1 MKAHKAKFSVLK
13 SQRRA
18 GRVETDDKRE
28 RDEILIHLEE
38 QWVGK
43 KTVGAFTVK
52 CGGWFVM
59 KEWENCC
66 NHNKGILIQ
75 RPGLRSSSFQS
86 YLPWQH
92 HCSSFLLLCWQS
104 KNPNMLWLPWI
115 PPPTTPPSPNP
126 TSVDYCCVLQ
136 LSQRSG
142 EAICL
147 LCHSPLSLTL
157 NPSSVWVAMIEQPV
171 PFFEHR
177 HAHTH
182 TYTHTSRDFLK
193 VVVPHWRSGGLFV
206 PRVTHTDINVTRQQ
220 YTHTVPSSPFP
231 LHCESA
237 PRRGPDV
244 VNRIY
249 VI

>member
-115 PPPTTPPSPNP
+115 PPPATTPPSPNP
-126 TSVDYCCVLQ
+126 TSGGL
-136 LSQRSG
+136 
-142 EAICL
+142 L
-147 LCHSPLSLTL
+147 LCIAALSKVRRGDLSPLPLSTVSHSQSQQCLGGNDRAARSFFWTQTC
-157 NPSSVWVAMIEQPV
+157 AHAHIHTHIQR
-171 PFFEHR
+171 FFESGSP
-177 HAHTH
+177 T
-182 TYTHTSRDFLK
+182 LK
-193 VVVPHWRSGGLFV
+193 K
-206 PRVTHTDINVTRQQ
+206 
-220 YTHTVPSSPFP
+220 
-231 LHCESA
+231 
-237 PRRGPDV
+237 RGPFCASC
-244 VNRIY
+244 NAHRY
-249 VI
+249 KCN